1 MSDVADDTS
10 STTAVPDDELRAAD
24 GRVPGRRGRAT
35 RDRLTTCTLNM
46 LRDTNYRDLK
56 VVDIAREAGTSPATF
71 YQYFPDVESA
81 ILALAEDMAEAG
93 NDRLTR
99 IVRESDWKGK
109 RGYDAAEAIAD
120 AYIQFWDD
128 NAALMRVL
136 DLTSLEGDERFRS
149 IRVRLLNEFTIALA
163 GVVEAQRAA
172 GKHPDDL
179 DPMAVA
185 GVLVSMLA
193 HVAAPC
199 RFRGLRHRRRR
210 PPSFDGPDR
219 VHQRVRHETSPLSP
233 CTSP

>member
-1 MSDVADDTS
+1 M
-10 STTAVPDDELRAAD
+10 TAVAEHDMDQPDEITGDDARRASD

-81 ILALAEDMAEAG
+81 ILALAEEMATDG
-93 NDRLTR
+93 NERLTG
-99 IVRESDWKGK
+99 IVRDGDWKGK
-109 RGYDAAEAIAD
+109 KGYETAERIAD
-120 AYIQFWDD
+120 AYITFWDD
-128 NAALMRVL
+128 NSALMRVL

-149 IRVRLLNEFTIALA
+149 IRTRLLNEFTVALA
-163 GVVEAQRAA
+163 DVVAQQRDA
-172 GKHPDDL
+172 GRHPDDL

-193 HVAAPC
+193 HVASHRAGFEGYDIHADDLRRSMARIVYTSVTGTKAP
-199 RFRGLRHRRRR
+199 
-210 PPSFDGPDR
+210 
-219 VHQRVRHETSPLSP
+219 
-233 CTSP
+233 

>member
-1 MSDVADDTS
+1 MTATMTTSLRVLVIDDHRS
-10 STTAVPDDELRAAD
+10 YAEALSLAISIEPGFESIGAV
-24 GRVPGRRGRAT
+24 
-35 RDRLTTCTLNM
+35 
-46 LRDTNYRDLK
+46 
-56 VVDIAREAGTSPATF
+56 
-71 YQYFPDVESA
+71 PDVESA

-149 IRVRLLNEFTIALA
+149 IRVRLLNEVTIALA

-193 HVAAPC
+193 HVASHRAG
-199 RFRGLRHRRRR
+199 FEGYDIGADDLRRSMARIVFTSVCGTK
-210 PPSFDGPDR
+210 PPR
-219 VHQRVRHETSPLSP
+219 
-233 CTSP
+233 

>member
-1 MSDVADDTS
+1 MKF
-10 STTAVPDDELRAAD
+10 
-24 GRVPGRRGRAT
+24 T
-35 RDRLTTCTLNM
+35 RPVLL
-46 LRDTNYRDLK
+46 
-56 VVDIAREAGTSPATF
+56 
-71 YQYFPDVESA
+71 PDVDVDVCINPS
-81 ILALAEDMAEAG
+81 
-93 NDRLTR
+93 R
-99 IVRESDWKGK
+99 K

-193 HVAAPC
+193 HVASHLAPTN
-199 RFRGLRHRRRR
+199 
-210 PPSFDGPDR
+210 PSSHAPVAPSLPDA
-219 VHQRVRHETSPLSP
+219 QG
-233 CTSP
+233 